1 MMTMVIVMIAT
12 MVVMTMVKAVMVAMT
27 MVMVLSCI
35 LFVVFMMFIIAVVIP
50 PRFVLDVEARLLT
63 KCYYVCMHVCHD
75 GDDYHGDR
83 TDNGGDNY
91 GDSDDVFT
99 TDDYGD
105 GNDGGNDYSDG
116 SFKFQVSSLFV
127 SIIIYK
133 MQKIVK

>member
-1 MMTMVIVMIAT
+1 MVIVMIAT

-35 LFVVFMMFIIAVVIP
+35 LFVVFMMFIAVVIP
-50 PRFVLDVEARLLT
+50 PRFVLDVEARLFT

-83 TDNGGDNY
+83 MDNDGDNY

-116 SFKFQVSSLFV
+116 N
-127 SIIIYK
+127 
-133 MQKIVK
+133 